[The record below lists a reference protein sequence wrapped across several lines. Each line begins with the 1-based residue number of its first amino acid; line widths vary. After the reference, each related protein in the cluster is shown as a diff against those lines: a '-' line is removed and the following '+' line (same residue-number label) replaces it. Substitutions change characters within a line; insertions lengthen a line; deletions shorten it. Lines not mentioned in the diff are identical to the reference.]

1 MKRDKKAI
9 SPLIATVLL
18 IVVAIILFLL
28 IFMWLRGFQKEAITK
43 QGTAIELMCREISF
57 NMVYNSGTLQIV
69 NMGDVPLYRIDI
81 YIVSGRSTTKY
92 EGTTTF
98 KEISQGTTATGSVDC
113 DPDKRIKAIPVLLG
127 TTKTGSQKE
136 YICEDQAQTIS
147 CS

>member
-1 MKRDKKAI
+1 MKRDKKGI

-57 NMVYNSGTLQIV
+57 DMAYNNPQLQIV
-69 NMGDVPLYRIDI
+69 NMGDVPLYDVNI
-81 YIVSGRSTTKY
+81 YIVSGTKT
-92 EGTTTF
+92 EF
-98 KEISQGTTATGSVDC
+98 KLKMGEITQGTTATNSNVGC
-113 DPDKRIKAIPVLLG
+113 DSGEQIKAIPVLLG
-127 TTKTGSQKE
+127 TTKTNSQEE
-136 YICEDQAQTIS
+136 YVCEDQAQTIS